1 MKINCTTTFKEGK
14 ETFYE
19 GDQRT
24 VSDEDGA
31 RFISNGWASEVG
43 AEAAPAPASGD
54 VTLEVQDG
62 LMGQE
67 ADHG

>member
-14 ETFYE
+14 ETFHE

-31 RFISNGWASEVG
+31 RFISNGWAAEVG
-43 AEAAPAPASGD
+43 AEAAPAPAAGPVSLDIHDSTIGVED
-54 VTLEVQDG
+54 N
-62 LMGQE
+62 
-67 ADHG
+67 HG